1 MSPLLERLRRLR
13 GDAESWLAKLSARER
28 LMVGAAAAAVVIFTV
43 YVVSLQIS
51 RGITARE
58 LRVEAKTKVVS
69 QIGKLAEGYRRQ
81 QAEKKAVEAR
91 LQGQPVQLMSFIS
104 QTGATVGVEVNDLRP
119 TGAPTENAGVVEES
133 VEVNLARIDPARLG
147 RLLQALE
154 RGPGVVLVRRLRLT
168 TRTDD
173 PALVDAAIVVSTY
186 QLRRS

>member
-1 MSPLLERLRRLR
+1 MNALLERLRRVR
-13 GDAESWLAKLSARER
+13 ADAEARVGKLSGRER
-28 LMVGAAAAAVVIFTV
+28 VMVSSAALAVVLFTV

-51 RGITARE
+51 RGISERE

-81 QAEKKAVEAR
+81 QADRKATEAK
-91 LQGQPVQLMSFIS
+91 LQGPPLQLMSFIS
-104 QTGATVGVEVNDLRP
+104 QTGATIGVEVNDLRP
-119 TGAPTENAGVVEES
+119 TGAPTETQGVIEES

-147 RLLQALE
+147 RLLQSLE
-154 RGPGVVLVRRLRLT
+154 RGPGVVRVRRLRLT
-168 TRTDD
+168 TRNDD